1 MKFMES
7 RLDYQIESRVGY
19 QMQSRVD
26 NQMES
31 FPGCAHVLETERPLD
46 SQRMFPP
53 PGLLDLAGK
62 PSSLFGY
69 ATLTITQAEAYR
81 CHKLSLQLI
90 ELAITSVSQS
100 ARESES
106 QHARDHGQNAVVT
119 PQVNLSSFLSRF
131 SRHLID
137 FIPRYRQLAVR
148 VVVSATAVF
157 RLVDNLCVSIFIFFF
172 RLFTVTLT

>member
-1 MKFMES
+1 MFSTTWIIGLSWEAEQFV
-7 RLDYQIESRVGY
+7 RL
-19 QMQSRVD
+19 
-26 NQMES
+26 
-31 FPGCAHVLETERPLD
+31 
-46 SQRMFPP
+46 
-53 PGLLDLAGK
+53 
-62 PSSLFGY
+62 Y

-119 PQVNLSSFLSRF
+119 PQDNLSFSFLSRF
-131 SRHLID
+131 STHFKID
-137 FIPRYRQLAVR
+137 FISRYRQLAVWI
-148 VVVSATAVF
+148 VVSATAVF
-157 RLVDNLCVSIFIFFF
+157 RLVDNLFVSIFSFFF